1 MHKAP
6 NAVTKDKDPTLRADH
21 HLTSHGE
28 DHHTRRDTAD
38 GSPAC
43 NPTNLDIS
51 TIATTLVGNNGTQ
64 ECRTAGDN
72 SLTSSSMQHPRVLSD
87 SEQLTAGLGDSTGV
101 TGGKGPR
108 ITSAKVK
115 AGNAYMQAE
124 AELGLRVQAAREK
137 WRSSGASCDVVLTIN
152 TNSLKHLRQELRDRD
167 GPLINHIRAIGATRL
182 YFIESHSS
190 HATNCTK
197 EYQEAML
204 KAELESCFGWQGC
217 WDVVL
222 ATHGNRATNTAA
234 VKYAGVCACIFVPT
248 GTVAPSVYT
257 GCLSDGTPSH
267 IEGKQHPD
275 GRWALVMSDNNPVNL
290 FDHLLLYA
298 NNSGIHDDRAAYK
311 LATLHQVHQIIEW
324 HRHNHPSRILVV
336 RGDPNAIRLS
346 TDPTTDTVLQV
357 GGKHEEDLPLFVNRH
372 RNRIA
377 CLRERESMELE
388 TLLLH
393 SYSDNHGVDMLRH
406 FDKHAAGIPSSTTFN
421 LGVFHHIPNA
431 NLCLGA
437 RIDHVIAHGPKRLKE
452 EQDGLGPFGFA
463 VAAHS
468 QFPADALSESRYCTD
483 HAPTVTAEVT
493 TQHMLQISQD
503 IAAKVQGLPCTRTQ
517 GYEPLPTQQRSAAM
531 QLVLEHLICSGI
543 RQLAPHL
550 YCMVIQG
557 K

>member
-6 NAVTKDKDPTLRADH
+6 NAVTKDRDPTLRADH

-64 ECRTAGDN
+64 ECQIAGDN
-72 SLTSSSMQHPRVLSD
+72 PLISSSMQHPRVLSD

-167 GPLINHIRAIGATRL
+167 GPLVNHIRAIGATRL

-290 FDHLLLYA
+290 FIA
-298 NNSGIHDDRAAYK
+298 
-311 LATLHQVHQIIEW
+311 
-324 HRHNHPSRILVV
+324 
-336 RGDPNAIRLS
+336 
-346 TDPTTDTVLQV
+346 LQ
-357 GGKHEEDLPLFVNRH
+357 F
-372 RNRIA
+372 
-377 CLRERESMELE
+377 
-388 TLLLH
+388 
-393 SYSDNHGVDMLRH
+393 
-406 FDKHAAGIPSSTTFN
+406 
-421 LGVFHHIPNA
+421 
-431 NLCLGA
+431 
-437 RIDHVIAHGPKRLKE
+437 
-452 EQDGLGPFGFA
+452 
-463 VAAHS
+463 
-468 QFPADALSESRYCTD
+468 
-483 HAPTVTAEVT
+483 
-493 TQHMLQISQD
+493 
-503 IAAKVQGLPCTRTQ
+503 
-517 GYEPLPTQQRSAAM
+517 
-531 QLVLEHLICSGI
+531 
-543 RQLAPHL
+543 
-550 YCMVIQG
+550 
-557 K
+557 